1 MLHQI
6 AQSGRLNRRLAVWA
20 FIMTFY
26 LEQQPASGI
35 RRLVLI
41 FAGIAFLIGAAA
53 NAQSTRPGWGATPY
67 SDAQGTG
74 VTFRVWAP
82 YATNV
87 YLPGQ
92 FNGWSTTTTHLTQEM
107 TNGLPDGVW
116 SLDLA
121 GVTNYSQYKYYF
133 TGATNPYAF
142 NHYKND
148 PRARMVTQ
156 AGSGGNSIVY
166 NPNAFNWAGDN
177 FTNPALN
184 DLFVYELHIGTFYD
198 PRSGQSLP
206 GRFIDATNKL
216 DYLKSLGV
224 SAIDVMP
231 IGEFSGNSN
240 WGYDTAQ
247 QFAADN
253 YAYGG
258 PDGFKALVQACH
270 ARGIAVLLDVVHN
283 HYGIDALDM
292 WNFDGFSGTN
302 SVGGGGIYFYQ
313 SNTALQITPY
323 GDTRPNFASNQVDS
337 LIQDSFTMWLNEC
350 HVDGFRWDDPYTMT
364 HDNNGNYISTAG
376 NLIQGINN
384 TMHTNYNTGKISI
397 AEDVYDSW
405 GYDSSW
411 DTGYPY
417 SFTPVLTNVVDASR
431 NMSTI
436 ANDIQY
442 NVSYGGTASSARVQ
456 YLESHDVV
464 GDLNGSTHVRV
475 VTGIDPVTPNS
486 YRARKLSTL
495 GAVVTLTAPGI
506 PMIFQGEEML
516 ENQQFDSSRPVDWS
530 KTITYTNIVKLYRDL
545 IGARRNLKGYT
556 PGLEGDQCSILQQ
569 DNTSKLVAFH
579 RWKSTNSS
587 QDAVVIA
594 NFANVNYSSYNLT
607 FPSAGAWYVHF
618 NSDSTNYG
626 SDFGNNGST
635 AVTASG
641 SPAMANVAIGPY
653 SALILSQTPEGPP
666 TVTITPQNLNV
677 FSGSNGLFAASA
689 YGFPPLSYQ
698 WQNSSGAIAGATN
711 ATLPIVNAQL
721 TNAGNYSVVVSNL
734 FGSVTSSVVTLTV
747 TLTSQFTASPTNGP
761 VPLAV
766 QFSGPATDTGGN
778 PITAWNW
785 NFGDGVTSTLQNPA
799 HIYTTIGN
807 FSPSLVVT
815 NSLVSAVSG
824 SGPAITV
831 SLPTVQFT
839 ATPTNGFVPLSV
851 QYTSPGVDS
860 GGNTITS
867 WNWNFGD
874 GASSTLQNPT
884 HVYTNAASFS
894 PSLLLTNSIGLEI
907 SATGPS
913 IFTEF
918 YFNSGLVVNGG
929 FETGDFTGWT
939 LSGDN
944 SFTFV
949 DDGSQSGITPHS
961 GKYEAALGTAYSLG
975 YLSQTLATTP
985 EASYM
990 LSCWL
995 NNSYGDPS
1003 QFTVSWN
1010 GIIILNETNPV
1021 ASGWTNYLFTVSAT
1035 GTSTVLQFGFADS
1048 ADYLGLD
1055 DISVVAMQP
1064 PAQPGIT
1071 GIRVSGGNLVITGTN
1086 GVSGQTYYVLSATNL
1101 ALPKSQWL
1109 PITTNVLNADGN
1121 FTFTATNAVS
1131 PNVPQAFYML
1141 QTQ

>member
-1 MLHQI
+1 
-6 AQSGRLNRRLAVWA
+6 
-20 FIMTFY
+20 MTFY
-26 LEQQPASGI
+26 LKQQPSSGI

-41 FAGIAFLIGAAA
+41 FAGIAFFIDAGAH
-53 NAQSTRPGWGATPY
+53 AQSSRPGWGATPY
-67 SDAQGTG
+67 SDSLGTG

-87 YLPGQ
+87 YLPGV
-92 FNGWSTTTTHLTQEM
+92 FNGWSTTTTHLSQET
-107 TNGLPDGVW
+107 TNGNPDGVW

-156 AGSGGNSIVY
+156 AGAGGNSIVY
-166 NPNAFNWAGDN
+166 NPNTFNWAGDN

-184 DLFVYELHIGTFYD
+184 DMFVYELHIGTFYD
-198 PRSGQSLP
+198 PRTGQGLP
-206 GRFIDATNKL
+206 GRYLDATNKL

-224 SAIDVMP
+224 SAVEIMP
-231 IGEFSGNSN
+231 IGEFSGYSN

-258 PDGFKALVQACH
+258 PDGFKTLVQACH

-283 HYGIDALDM
+283 HYGPDSLDM

-302 SVGGGGIYFYQ
+302 SLGGGGIYFYE
-313 SNTALQITPY
+313 SNTALQIASTY
-323 GDTRPNFASNQVDS
+323 GATRPNFASNQVDN
-337 LIQDSFTMWLNEC
+337 LIQDSFTMWLSEC

-384 TMHTNYNTGKISI
+384 QMHTNFTGKISI
-397 AEDVYDSW
+397 AEDVYNTWD
-405 GYDSSW
+405 YNSSW

-417 SFTPVLTNVVDASR
+417 TFIPVLTNTVDANR
-431 NMSTI
+431 NMTTV
-436 ANDIQY
+436 ANAIQY
-442 NVSYGGTASSARVQ
+442 NVSYGGTASLLRVQ

-464 GDLNGSTHVRV
+464 GDLNGSSHVRV

-516 ENQQFDSSRPVDWS
+516 ENQQFDSSRPVDWT
-530 KTITYTNIVKLYRDL
+530 KTNTYSRIVQLYRDV

-556 PGLEGDQCSILQQ
+556 PGLEGDQCAILQQ

-579 RWKSTNSS
+579 RWKSSNPA

-594 NFANVNYSSYNLT
+594 NFSTNSFGIYTLP
-607 FPSAGAWYVHF
+607 FPSAGTWYVHF

-626 SDFGNNGST
+626 SDYGNYGST
-635 AVTASG
+635 TVTATG
-641 SPAMANVAIGPY
+641 SLPSATIAIGPY

-666 TVTITPQNLNV
+666 TVSVTPQNLTV
-677 FSGSNGLFAASA
+677 AAGSNAVFTANA
-689 YGFPPLSYQ
+689 YGFPPLNYQ
-698 WQNSSGAIAGATN
+698 WQNSSGAMAGATN
-711 ATLPIVNAQL
+711 AALSITNAQL
-721 TNAGNYSVVVSNL
+721 TNAGNYSVMVSNP

-747 TLTSQFTASPTNGP
+747 TVSSQYAASPTNGP

-766 QFSGPATDTGGN
+766 QFSGPGTDSGGN
-778 PITAWNW
+778 SITQWNW

-799 HIYTTIGN
+799 HVYTVVGN
-807 FSPSLVVT
+807 FTPALIVT
-815 NSLVSAVSG
+815 NNLGLAITA
-824 SGPAITV
+824 SGPPISAT
-831 SLPTVQFT
+831 LPTVQYT
-839 ATPTNGFVPLSV
+839 ASPTGGFAPLSV
-851 QYTSPGVDS
+851 QFTSPAVDS
-860 GGNTITS
+860 GGNATTA

-874 GASSTLQNPT
+874 GAGSTLQNPA
-884 HVYTNAASFS
+884 HVYSAVGNYS
-894 PSLLLTNSIGLEI
+894 PSLMVTNSLGLGI
-907 SATGPS
+907 SASGPS
-913 IFTEF
+913 IYAGF
-918 YFNSGLVVNGG
+918 YFNSGLVTNGG

-939 LSGDN
+939 LSGDT
-944 SFTFV
+944 SYTLV
-949 DDGSQSGITPHS
+949 DNGFNSGITPHTGS
-961 GKYEAALGTAYSLG
+961 YEAALETFTSLG

-985 EASYM
+985 GASYL

-1003 QFTVSWN
+1003 QFIVSWN
-1010 GIIILNETNPV
+1010 GTTLLNETNPV
-1021 ASGWTNYLFTVSAT
+1021 ASGWTNYQFTVSAT
-1035 GTSTVLQFGFADS
+1035 GTSTVLQFGFADNY
-1048 ADYLGLD
+1048 DYLGLD
-1055 DISVVAMQP
+1055 DISAIALQP
-1064 PAQPGIT
+1064 PAQPAIT
-1071 GIRVSGGNLVITGTN
+1071 RISLSGGNLVINGTN

-1101 ALPKSQWL
+1101 AQPRSQWL
-1109 PITTNVLNADGN
+1109 PISTNVLNTSGN
-1121 FTFTATNAVS
+1121 FTITATNAVNS
-1131 PNVPQAFYML
+1131 NVPQAFYIL

>member
-1 MLHQI
+1 
-6 AQSGRLNRRLAVWA
+6 
-20 FIMTFY
+20 MTFD
-26 LEQQPASGI
+26 LEQQFFYGL

-53 NAQSTRPGWGATPY
+53 HAQSTRPGWGATPY
-67 SDAQGTG
+67 SDSLGTG

-92 FNGWSTTTTHLTQEM
+92 FNSWSTTTTHLSQEM
-107 TNGLPDGVW
+107 SNGLPDGVW

-121 GVTNYSQYKYYF
+121 DVTNYSQYKYYF

-177 FTNPALN
+177 FTNPPLN

-198 PRSGQSLP
+198 PRSGQGLP

-224 SAIDVMP
+224 SAVEIMP
-231 IGEFSGNSN
+231 IGEFSGYSN

-258 PDGFKALVQACH
+258 PDGFKTLVQACH
-270 ARGIAVLLDVVHN
+270 ARGMAVFLDVVHN

-323 GDTRPNFASNQVDS
+323 GDTRPNFASNQVDN
-337 LIQDSFTMWLNEC
+337 LIQDSFTMWLGEC

-384 TMHTNYNTGKISI
+384 QMHTNYTGKISI
-397 AEDVYDSW
+397 AEDVYNTW

-417 SFTPVLTNVVDASR
+417 YFRPVLTNSLDANR
-431 NMSTI
+431 NMSTVTY
-436 ANDIQY
+436 AIQ
-442 NVSYGGTASSARVQ
+442 NAVSYSSASSYARVQ

-464 GDLNGSTHVRV
+464 GDLNGANNVRV

-495 GAVVTLTAPGI
+495 GAVVTLTAPGV

-530 KTITYTNIVKLYRDL
+530 KTITYTNIVNLYRDL
-545 IGARRNLKGYT
+545 ISARRNLKGYT
-556 PGLEGDQCSILQQ
+556 PGLEGDQCSILEQ
-569 DNTSKLVAFH
+569 DDTSKLVAFH
-579 RWKSTNSS
+579 RWKSSNPS

-594 NFANVNYSSYNLT
+594 NFGDTNYPVYNLT
-607 FPSAGAWYVHF
+607 FPSAGTWYVHF

-635 AVTASG
+635 VVTASG
-641 SPAMANVAIGPY
+641 SPATASVAIGPY

-666 TVTITPQNLNV
+666 TVTVTPQNLNLPA
-677 FSGSNGLFAASA
+677 GSNGMFTASA
-689 YGFPPLSYQ
+689 YGFSPLSYQ

-711 ATLPIVNAQL
+711 ATLQITNAQP
-721 TNAGNYSVVVSNL
+721 TDAGDYFVVVTNL

-747 TLTSQFTASPTNGP
+747 SVAAQYTVSPTNGP

-766 QFSGPATDTGGN
+766 QFNGPVTDTGGN
-778 PITAWNW
+778 LITAWNW
-785 NFGDGVTSTLQNPA
+785 NFGDGVTSTQQSPA
-799 HIYTTIGN
+799 HVYTTIGN
-807 FSPSLVVT
+807 FSPSLVAT
-815 NSLVSAVSG
+815 NSLGSAVSG

-831 SLPTVQFT
+831 SLPTVEFS
-839 ATPTNGFVPLSV
+839 ATPTNGIVSLSV
-851 QYTSPGVDS
+851 QFTSPGVDS
-860 GGNTITS
+860 GGNTITM
-867 WNWNFGD
+867 WIWNFGD
-874 GASSTLQNPT
+874 GSTSTLQNPT
-884 HVYTNAASFS
+884 HVYSSVGTFSPTLIATNNLGYTVIGSGPAINAAD
-894 PSLLLTNSIGLEI
+894 
-907 SATGPS
+907 
-913 IFTEF
+913 
-918 YFNSGLVVNGG
+918 LVVNGG

-944 SFTFV
+944 YWTIV
-949 DDGSQSGITPHS
+949 DNGHNSEITPHS
-961 GKYEAALGTAYSLG
+961 GNYEAALGTAATFG

-985 EASYM
+985 GTSYL

-995 NNSYGDPS
+995 NHSGGDPGDI
-1003 QFTVSWN
+1003 FIMSWN
-1010 GIIILNETNPV
+1010 GTILLDETNPPAPV
-1021 ASGWTNYLFTVSAT
+1021 WTNYQFVVSAT
-1035 GTSTVLQFGFADS
+1035 GTSTVLQFGYS
-1048 ADYLGLD
+1048 VTGADYLGLD
-1055 DISVVAMQP
+1055 DVSVVAMQP

-1071 GIRVSGGNLVITGTN
+1071 GISVSGGNLVITGTN
-1086 GVSGQTYYVLSATNL
+1086 GVSGQTYYILSATNL

-1121 FTFTATNAVS
+1121 FTITATNAVS
-1131 PNVPQAFYML
+1131 PNIPQAFYML